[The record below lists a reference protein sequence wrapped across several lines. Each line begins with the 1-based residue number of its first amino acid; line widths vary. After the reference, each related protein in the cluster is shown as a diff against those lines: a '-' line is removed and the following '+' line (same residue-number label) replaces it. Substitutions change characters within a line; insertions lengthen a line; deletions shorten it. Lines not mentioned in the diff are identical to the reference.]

1 MRCPEE
7 DKEQDD
13 VMAELEKLWT
23 ELGRTQELEGQ
34 ELETKLPFEEKN
46 FQWRAAFFGWLRSWL
61 FIAVLPSCFCLSKI
75 K

>member
-46 FQWRAAFFGWLRSWL
+46 FQWRAASFG
-61 FIAVLPSCFCLSKI
+61 
-75 K
+75 